1 MPRCST
7 FLVQN
12 SANIRR
18 IAVYCSASDGVPQS
32 YNDAAYRL
40 GQIIGEA
47 HIELVY
53 GDGGIGLM
61 RHLADGALSVGG
73 KVIGVIP
80 RFMVE
85 RGWNNP
91 RSSETI
97 VTETMHERK
106 ATIVQMVDA
115 MVALPGGV
123 GTMEELFECLT
134 WKQLGLHGNPVVI
147 LNTNGFYDPVIAA
160 LDKMLDEHFLQPVHR
175 NRMFTVVHS
184 PEEVLPAIC
193 SAADWGENESAQA
206 RTV

>member
-1 MPRCST
+1 MRS
-7 FLVQN
+7 Q
-12 SANIRR
+12 SANIQR

-40 GQIIGEA
+40 GQIIAEA
-47 HIELVY
+47 NIELVY

-85 RGWNNP
+85 QGWNNP
-91 RSSETI
+91 RSTQTI
-97 VTETMHERK
+97 VTDSMHERK
-106 ATIVQMVDA
+106 STIVQMVDA

-134 WKQLGLHGNPVVI
+134 WKQLGLHGKPIVI
-147 LNTNGFYDPVIAA
+147 VNVDGYFDPVIAA
-160 LDKMLDEHFLQPVHR
+160 LDKMVAEHFMQPVHR
-175 NRMFTVVHS
+175 NAMFTVVS
-184 PEEVLPAIC
+184 TPEQVLSAI
-193 SAADWGENESAQA
+193 ADAVTWGENMRSQA
-206 RTV
+206 RTR

>member
-1 MPRCST
+1 M
-7 FLVQN
+7 
-12 SANIRR
+12 A
-18 IAVYCSASDGVPQS
+18 
-32 YNDAAYRL
+32 
-40 GQIIGEA
+40 EA

-61 RHLADGALSVGG
+61 RHLADGALSAGG

-91 RSSETI
+91 RSTQTI
-97 VTETMHERK
+97 VTESMHERK

-134 WKQLGLHGNPVVI
+134 WKQLGLHGKPVVI
-147 LNTNGFYDPVIAA
+147 VNTDGFFDPILAA
-160 LDKMLDEHFLQPVHR
+160 LDKMVDEHFMQPLHR
-175 NRMFTVVHS
+175 DKMFTVVNN
-184 PEEVLPAIC
+184 PENVLPAIQ
-193 SAADWGENESAQA
+193 AAAQWGETESSQA